1 MIARYNQNEYIY
13 VSNRRRK
20 EIVTTKCSK
29 NDGTFTLEKG
39 LFYKKIAEEE
49 ITDIYDLEYW
59 VKYESGL
66 PNVSEWWKI
75 GSEQNAI
82 TDDHVILLFAEGI
95 LPGWKIEEKNVCSNE
110 VKLTSV
116 SGAKIKVIYRR
127 KDNRELQI
135 PITEERIVKISEL
148 NEMHKKYSRNN
159 M

>member
-1 MIARYNQNEYIY
+1 MIAKYNNEEYIY
-13 VSNRRRK
+13 VVNRRAK
-20 EIVTTKCSK
+20 EIVTNKNSK
-29 NDGTFTLEKG
+29 NDGTFIFEKG
-39 LFYKKIAEEE
+39 VFYKKITEEE
-49 ITDIYDLEYW
+49 ITDIYNFEYW
-59 VKYESGL
+59 VKYKSGL

-75 GSEQNAI
+75 GSEQNTI
-82 TDDHVILLFAEGI
+82 TNDYVILLFAEGI

-135 PITEERIVKISEL
+135 PIIEERIVKISEL
-148 NEMHKKYSRNN
+148 NEIHKKYSRNN